1 MSSQV
6 FCIKDGE
13 KQEDPS
19 ACPADDMPL
28 SDEPCE
34 APCPA
39 MNETVEGS
47 GNGTTNATDTEE
59 PAEEGKYLTN
69 IKKNGIE
76 SMNS

>member
-1 MSSQV
+1 
-6 FCIKDGE
+6 
-13 KQEDPS
+13 
-19 ACPADDMPL
+19 
-28 SDEPCE
+28 
-34 APCPA
+34 